1 MGCWRGEEQTVRVI
15 VAIVLFSI
23 SVVTLG
29 FGIADRTLFADPET
43 IDRSVTTENTAAAT
57 VIHGTDLASYPGRV
71 TVSVG
76 EGVDDG
82 VVATP
87 GESSGDQVFIAY
99 ARTVDVMAWLSPGRH
114 TLLRFD
120 PVTDSFV
127 ALPRLGAQLSLPDPR
142 GSDLWFQEYSGTG
155 QLSVVLS
162 VPEDVSVLIM
172 TDGVLPAPQGITVSW
187 PLITETLWSL
197 ALIVIGIGS
206 MVAGFVMVFIN
217 YALWRKNRGPR
228 RKLTKRPRPPRGS
241 YRRPPRK
248 TSVKTRGRRALR
260 FSALPMAGMILVTG
274 AACAPGQSAPIT
286 QNEGTPVTPVVA
298 DAPYPALTELQFSRI
313 MSRISAQ
320 IQAADEELAANLLND
335 RVNGPT
341 LDARRAAYVIKR
353 ADPESA
359 TLVPILSSPIRLVLP
374 QQTKGWPR
382 SVFGIIQDEQDL
394 ESPSI
399 GVVLRQE
406 DPRSNYNL
414 TYAIVLAPQV
424 QIPDLPSANVGAA
437 KLSRDSKLTKFSPA
451 DVATNYANVI
461 SLGSESAFAADFAL
475 ATDRLFIQLGP
486 DAAALRQE
494 SFGESVSVT
503 WATSPTDNEI
513 VAFATADGGAVVMG
527 TLREVE
533 TVAPVQSGAA
543 VNASIAVRALT
554 SLSSSGR
561 GFTVVSDVQI
571 LWYVPP
577 VGSEDGI
584 RVLGFTYSLVAAREV
599 DGE

>member
-1 MGCWRGEEQTVRVI
+1 MRVI
-15 VAIVLFSI
+15 VAIVLLSI
-23 SVVTLG
+23 SVVSLA
-29 FGIADRTLFADPET
+29 FGIAGRTLFSEPET
-43 IDRSVTTENTAAAT
+43 IDRAVTTTNTAPAT
-57 VIHGTDLASYPGRV
+57 VIHGTDLAAYPGRV
-71 TVSVG
+71 TVAVEAG
-76 EGVDDG
+76 ELVSD
-82 VVATP
+82 
-87 GESSGDQVFIAY
+87 SQVFIAY

-114 TLLRFD
+114 TQLRFD
-120 PVTDSFV
+120 VLSDSFI
-127 ALPRLGAQLSLPDPR
+127 ALPRVGAELTLPNPS
-142 GSDLWFQEYSGTG
+142 GSDLWFQEYSGLG
-155 QLSVVLS
+155 ELSVALS

-172 TDGVLPAPQGITVSW
+172 SEGTLPAPQTITVSW
-187 PLITETLWSL
+187 PLITDTLWSL

-206 MVAGFVMVFIN
+206 MIAGFVMVFIN

-241 YRRPPRK
+241 YRRPPRT
-248 TSVKTRGRRALR
+248 TSLKPRGRRAVR
-260 FSALPMAGMILVTG
+260 FSALSVTGLILVT
-274 AACAPGQSAPIT
+274 ATACAPTPSAPET
-286 QNEGTPVTPVVA
+286 VDDETPVTQAPVVV
-298 DAPYPALTELQFSRI
+298 PYPAVTELQFSRI
-313 MSRISAQ
+313 MSRISSQ
-320 IQAADEELAANLLND
+320 IQSADEELAVNLLNE
-335 RVNGPT
+335 RVSEPT
-341 LDARRAAYVIKR
+341 LTARRAAYIIKR
-353 ADPESA
+353 ADTESG

-374 QQTKGWPR
+374 QQTETWPR

-406 DPRSNYNL
+406 DPRSNYTL

-451 DVATNYANVI
+451 DVAINYADVI
-461 SLGSESAFAADFAL
+461 NQGAQSPFAGDFAL

-486 DAAALRQE
+486 EAQALRQE
-494 SFGESVSVT
+494 SFGDAVAVDWST
-503 WATSPTDNEI
+503 TATENEV
-513 VAFATADGGAVVMG
+513 VAFATADGGALVIA
-527 TLREVE
+527 TLQENE
-533 TVAPVQSGAA
+533 TVTPIQSGAA

-554 SLSSSGR
+554 SLSASTR
-561 GFTVVSDVQI
+561 GFNVISDVQI